1 MERFLQVIAG
11 ALITVVLGLA
21 LKKQGKDITL
31 LLGLAVCS
39 MVLAAAAYYLEPVVE
54 LIHRLQELSGM
65 NMEFLSVLLKS
76 VGIGLLSEI
85 AAMVCADAGE
95 TALGKAIGILATGA
109 ILWLSL
115 PIMVALL
122 DLVLKI
128 VGEA

>member
-1 MERFLQVIAG
+1 
-11 ALITVVLGLA
+11 
-21 LKKQGKDITL
+21 
-31 LLGLAVCS
+31 

-122 DLVLKI
+122 DLVQKI